1 MAANR
6 ERSKHLTIRNDIA
19 DLAIVRDGL
28 GRFCMEH
35 DISRK
40 TIMQLQVTLDEL
52 ISNVIKYAW
61 PAGGRHELSVRMTA
75 TAKDLRIDL
84 VDDGQ
89 AFDPRTAQPPE
100 GSARRRRPGG
110 VGIHMVKQLVDD
122 I

>member
-1 MAANR
+1 
-6 ERSKHLTIRNDIA
+6 
-19 DLAIVRDGL
+19 
-28 GRFCMEH
+28 MEH

-75 TAKDLRIDL
+75 TATDVRIDL

-89 AFDPRTAQPPE
+89 AFDPRTAPPPE

-122 I
+122 IEYWRRNGRNHITLTKRFKPGDRPGGV